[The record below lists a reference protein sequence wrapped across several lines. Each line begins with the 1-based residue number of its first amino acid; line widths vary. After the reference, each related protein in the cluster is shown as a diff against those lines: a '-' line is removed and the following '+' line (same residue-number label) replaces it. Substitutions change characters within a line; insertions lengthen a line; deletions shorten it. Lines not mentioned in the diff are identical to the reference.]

1 MAETEFFYS
10 ECDAMFLGSHLFS
23 PTATLLQRDLSE
35 IPKLLKNLGEKAL
48 EPAQGPTQPGPSL
61 PPPVILNLLPDP
73 ALPVGAQ
80 TWITVILNG
89 LPAPSA

>member
-1 MAETEFFYS
+1 MAEMEFFYS
-10 ECDAMFLGSHLFS
+10 ECDAVFLGSHLFC
-23 PTATLLQRDLSE
+23 PTTTLLQRELHE

-48 EPAQGPTQPGPSL
+48 EPIQPGPSL

-73 ALPVGAQ
+73 ALLVGAQ
-80 TWITVILNG
+80 TWIIVILNG

>member
-1 MAETEFFYS
+1 MAEMEFFYS
-10 ECDAMFLGSHLFS
+10 ECEAMFLGSHLFS
-23 PTATLLQRDLSE
+23 PTTTLLQRDLPK
-35 IPKLLKNLGEKAL
+35 IPYLVKNLGEKAL
-48 EPAQGPTQPGPSL
+48 EPTQPGPSL

-80 TWITVILNG
+80 IWITVILNA